1 MPTLQVQLD
10 DREWEPLQALAARLG
25 CSEAELARRLLR
37 QILMP
42 VNPPSLEWQQR
53 WDALLQ
59 QVHQRTAHIPPEEAE
74 ADITKAFEEYRREA
88 GRD

>member
-10 DREWEPLQALAARLG
+10 EREWEPLQALAARLG

-37 QILMP
+37 QILAP
-42 VNPPSLEWQQR
+42 VNPPSAEWQQR

-59 QVHQRTAHIPPEEAE
+59 QAHQRTAHIPPEEAE
-74 ADITKAFEEYRREA
+74 ADITEAFEEYRREC
-88 GRD
+88 GL

>member
-1 MPTLQVQLD
+1 MPTLRVQLD
-10 DREWEPLQALAARLG
+10 EREWEPLQALAARLG

-42 VNPPSLEWQQR
+42 VNPPSPEWQQR

-59 QVHQRTAHIPPEEAE
+59 QVHQRTAHIPPEEVE
-74 ADITKAFEEYRREA
+74 ADITEAFEEYRREC
-88 GRD
+88 GS